1 MWKPLFTSV
10 AVSRVLVEACVSLH
24 NFLIDERDMQ
34 VDSHSYQES
43 SSETILSPASDAELA
58 RELPNRRSSGERGV
72 SQWRRD
78 ALRMKQ
84 REAGLVFH
92 SDHDYFFA

>member
-1 MWKPLFTSV
+1 MK
-10 AVSRVLVEACVSLH
+10 LH
-24 NFLIDERDMQ
+24 NFMIDEGEAE

-43 SSETILSPASDAELA
+43 LHDTILSPESDAELA

>member
-1 MWKPLFTSV
+1 MKLQ
-10 AVSRVLVEACVSLH
+10 
-24 NFLIDERDMQ
+24 NFLIDEEEAE
-34 VDSHSYQES
+34 VDSHSCQES
-43 SSETILSPASDAELA
+43 SGDAILSPASDAELA

-92 SDHDYFFA
+92 SNHDYFFA

>member
-10 AVSRVLVEACVSLH
+10 AVSRILVEACVSLH

-34 VDSHSYQES
+34 VDSHSHQES

-58 RELPNRRSSGERGV
+58 RELPNRRSSGEV
-72 SQWRRD
+72 SAFQWRRD
-78 ALRMKQ
+78 VLRTKQ
-84 REAGLVFH
+84 KEAGLAFH
-92 SDHDYFFA
+92 SSHDYFQA